1 MAGADPAPAVALR
14 DLRRAYGERVA
25 LDGVTLS
32 LPHGATLAVFGA
44 NGAGKTTLLRV
55 LATLL
60 RPHAGEARV
69 LGCALPR
76 EGWAVRG
83 RVGLLA
89 HEPLLYR
96 DLTALENLRFHARLH
111 GVAAGRAGE
120 LLEAVGMARR
130 ADEPVR
136 SLSRGMAQRVA
147 ICRALLHEPE
157 LLLLDEPLANL
168 DPGAAGAV
176 APLIGRAS
184 GATRVLIS
192 HDVEQGLAEADLVL
206 GLRAGRPALLAPAQ
220 RGRRRRR
227 ARAVPVRRAV
237 GAIVRKDLRIE
248 LRTGEA
254 VPAML
259 LFSVSTFVL
268 FHFALDRR
276 SVEGELAAG
285 VLWMTLLF
293 AAVLGIV
300 RLFVAEREQGGFDGF
315 MLAPVDRSSLFVAKA
330 VVLFCFLVAVELAVV
345 PAFAILLLGPSPWE
359 AVPELIAV
367 LLLADAGIA
376 VVGTLIGALGIQ
388 TRARELIVPILALP
402 LMIPLAIAAARATSP
417 LLLEA
422 GAQALPGRWL
432 LVLGLYDL
440 VFGLLAFAVFDF
452 LLEE

>member
-1 MAGADPAPAVALR
+1 M
-14 DLRRAYGERVA
+14 
-25 LDGVTLS
+25 
-32 LPHGATLAVFGA
+32 
-44 NGAGKTTLLRV
+44 
-55 LATLL
+55 
-60 RPHAGEARV
+60 
-69 LGCALPR
+69 
-76 EGWAVRG
+76 
-83 RVGLLA
+83 
-89 HEPLLYR
+89 
-96 DLTALENLRFHARLH
+96 
-111 GVAAGRAGE
+111 
-120 LLEAVGMARR
+120 
-130 ADEPVR
+130 
-136 SLSRGMAQRVA
+136 
-147 ICRALLHEPE
+147 
-157 LLLLDEPLANL
+157 
-168 DPGAAGAV
+168 
-176 APLIGRAS
+176 
-184 GATRVLIS
+184 
-192 HDVEQGLAEADLVL
+192 
-206 GLRAGRPALLAPAQ
+206 
-220 RGRRRRR
+220 
-227 ARAVPVRRAV
+227 RRAV

-268 FHFALDRR
+268 FHFALDSR

-330 VVLFCFLVAVELAVV
+330 MVLFCFLVAVQLAVV

-422 GAQALPGRWL
+422 GAEALPGRWL